1 MKACLLF
8 LSSLA
13 LVSLAQKVPV
23 KCDWEKEMSC
33 PGEWD
38 PKTGTQITADFCI
51 PNKVG
56 DCFNACPM
64 KCGEKDM
71 LCPGKMDLDGCKMPD
86 TCNPGKFCPVDCDWE
101 KEKMCAGDW
110 DPKTGQQMTA
120 DFCIPN
126 KVGECAN
133 HCPMKCGE
141 NDMMCPGKMDP
152 NGCKMPDTCNPGKF
166 CPANCDW
173 EKEMTCAGTLDPKT
187 GEPTTAD
194 YCIPNKVGECI
205 NHCPMPCGEKDMICP
220 GKMDAMGCKMPDMCF
235 PAGKECPKM

>member
-23 KCDWEKEMSC
+23 KCDWEKENMC

-86 TCNPGKFCPVDCDWE
+86 TCNPGSKYFCGSFV
-101 KEKMCAGDW
+101 
-110 DPKTGQQMTA
+110 
-120 DFCIPN
+120 
-126 KVGECAN
+126 
-133 HCPMKCGE
+133 
-141 NDMMCPGKMDP
+141 
-152 NGCKMPDTCNPGKF
+152 
-166 CPANCDW
+166 
-173 EKEMTCAGTLDPKT
+173 
-187 GEPTTAD
+187 
-194 YCIPNKVGECI
+194 
-205 NHCPMPCGEKDMICP
+205 
-220 GKMDAMGCKMPDMCF
+220 
-235 PAGKECPKM
+235 